1 MVGAASQ
8 ICRFE
13 RIPSFRHA
21 APDDV
26 DPAYIPI
33 CPPRAG
39 RVYLW
44 AGHQSGIPGDARE
57 GSINSEMDVA
67 RLEAGRSVVETIL

>member
-8 ICRFE
+8 ICRFQ

-26 DPAYIPI
+26 YIPI

-44 AGHQSGIPGDARE
+44 AGDQSGIPGDARE